1 MGTEGLERGGAK
13 APPHPGQHELIGE
26 FHMTLIVT
34 VELSNNVAVELTG
47 ANCKVWLGYGLPD
60 YEGPIDGLAEA
71 LPDVLRELQA
81 GGFIKSV

>member
-1 MGTEGLERGGAK
+1 
-13 APPHPGQHELIGE
+13 
-26 FHMTLIVT
+26 MTLIVT

-60 YEGPIDGLAEA
+60 YEGPIDGLVEA
-71 LPDVLRELQA
+71 FPDILQELQN

>member
-1 MGTEGLERGGAK
+1 MS
-13 APPHPGQHELIGE
+13 
-26 FHMTLIVT
+26 MIVT
-34 VELSNNVAVELTG
+34 VELPNNIAVELSG

-71 LPDVLRELQA
+71 LPDILQELQA

>member
-1 MGTEGLERGGAK
+1 MGLAWLGCVPPPLSLFPLEY
-13 APPHPGQHELIGE
+13 LD
-26 FHMTLIVT
+26 MSMIVT
-34 VELSNNVAVELTG
+34 VELPNNIAVELTG